1 MQRITNA
8 NKLAICINGK
18 KFIKNSINI
27 KKRNKY
33 FDEKT
38 VKSLLKS
45 EEDIE
50 KGRTRNATEVMNEFK
65 KRYRF

>member
-38 VKSLLKS
+38 VKSQLKS